1 LPTHTASELSSQTI
15 SEQPSNIP
23 SSLFPIEFG
32 GKVWNDVNRN
42 GLFDSGEMGVAG
54 ILIKAYTCETNILI
68 AMGKS
73 TTNGSF
79 KYIGHPGC
87 YYLTIQQSEEY
98 RFTSMEG
105 GDSTVDPETGRTEDA
120 IFHSGESDLSWNA
133 GIVFGTWSPSKAPS
147 VSPIATME
155 PTGSPIAKA
164 SESPSSTPSLL
175 IAPPTETQITTAPS
189 LPPVSSQPI
198 SSQPS
203 SSLVTSPPTANS
215 ITLKSSDNPS
225 ASPVI
230 EPSESKVSASVSPTI
245 NPQPVATTPK
255 NPPPSTSPLST
266 ITTTTPSSAPVA
278 KTISPTSL
286 VPTAGAVT
294 KQPVSSQ
301 PTEASFW
308 QTREPTPNPSVNPTE
323 GSFWTNTKKPT
334 TNPSVS
340 PVVTETYTADFP
352 EVRYT
357 LLETEGEL
365 SEEAVDD
372 ATIAVSTFLNAK
384 LSKYYNNDRDYFASL
399 ELETA
404 RAASVT
410 RNVHSEPIRMRRL
423 SQTSGTSLVFEG
435 AMEFNEEAP
444 STSELTAVLLN
455 IGQEYNSDLV
465 SQITGTGNL
474 ELGNVFVV
482 FVEDSFWSP
491 STESSDP
498 SASPTKREENFMRNP
513 DGINEVVT
521 EPDNG
526 TKTPLIII
534 IVCGVAAFTMMVFIF
549 ATRRRPRRH
558 DGSFPTTSRHMIP
571 VDIEASSMGSFE
583 HSIEEEG
590 FELNGNEAGTAVS
603 SVTDWNDY
611 PRIYSVDYVRA
622 VNCIKTANNDSVQ
635 EIYDDDFSTIEDDAE
650 IVPGSMSHEDVEMWL
665 SPKNADGGLQSVAEL
680 NCRGT
685 MSLEKND
692 KSVVPASWIDALH
705 GANSSLP
712 SPKQSLATRFSLG
725 AASVASA
732 RKTEADSESEDTTSE
747 NGGGFPTFKAAGG
760 SPGDCSHIGTVNEEM
775 KSALSPSSAR
785 DTCQLSSKDSKSGNS
800 LTNFITD
807 LVWLEKKISDE
818 KDATKVRE
826 TIELTLNES
835 DLQASD
841 SFSYQCD
848 SFSPR
853 SNSSEEEDATTISS
867 RHTSQPMSIV
877 CRDCYLP
884 PGNFAIDIIST
895 KDGPMVNRVQEKM
908 EQHLSRGD
916 LIIAVDNCDTRSMS
930 AERVMAIMSSRS
942 NLERKLTVLQFG
954 GGTSE
959 L

>member
-1 LPTHTASELSSQTI
+1 
-15 SEQPSNIP
+15 
-23 SSLFPIEFG
+23 
-32 GKVWNDVNRN
+32 
-42 GLFDSGEMGVAG
+42 
-54 ILIKAYTCETNILI
+54 
-68 AMGKS
+68 
-73 TTNGSF
+73 
-79 KYIGHPGC
+79 
-87 YYLTIQQSEEY
+87 
-98 RFTSMEG
+98 
-105 GDSTVDPETGRTEDA
+105 
-120 IFHSGESDLSWNA
+120 
-133 GIVFGTWSPSKAPS
+133 
-147 VSPIATME
+147 
-155 PTGSPIAKA
+155 
-164 SESPSSTPSLL
+164 
-175 IAPPTETQITTAPS
+175 
-189 LPPVSSQPI
+189 
-198 SSQPS
+198 
-203 SSLVTSPPTANS
+203 
-215 ITLKSSDNPS
+215 
-225 ASPVI
+225 
-230 EPSESKVSASVSPTI
+230 
-245 NPQPVATTPK
+245 
-255 NPPPSTSPLST
+255 
-266 ITTTTPSSAPVA
+266 
-278 KTISPTSL
+278 
-286 VPTAGAVT
+286 
-294 KQPVSSQ
+294 
-301 PTEASFW
+301 
-308 QTREPTPNPSVNPTE
+308 
-323 GSFWTNTKKPT
+323 
-334 TNPSVS
+334 
-340 PVVTETYTADFP
+340 
-352 EVRYT
+352 
-357 LLETEGEL
+357 
-365 SEEAVDD
+365 
-372 ATIAVSTFLNAK
+372 
-384 LSKYYNNDRDYFASL
+384 
-399 ELETA
+399 
-404 RAASVT
+404 
-410 RNVHSEPIRMRRL
+410 
-423 SQTSGTSLVFEG
+423 
-435 AMEFNEEAP
+435 
-444 STSELTAVLLN
+444 
-455 IGQEYNSDLV
+455 
-465 SQITGTGNL
+465 
-474 ELGNVFVV
+474 
-482 FVEDSFWSP
+482 
-491 STESSDP
+491 
-498 SASPTKREENFMRNP
+498 
-513 DGINEVVT
+513 VT